1 MESQELIISWFVIVT
16 SQCCVSLCYP
26 DACSLLLNIT
36 SFLTDHLVSR
46 YVFLD
51 ISFVFC
57 ILGSVH
63 QRPVCSVSLWDEL
76 WVVGESVFLSAQ
88 MLLTIYFIS
97 RVYPRVTTSY
107 GLPQGVLP
115 PNLYIHTIPFIPP
128 LLHLHL
134 HIVTVNICQHHPA
147 LLACLS
153 L

>member
-1 MESQELIISWFVIVT
+1 MESQELAISWLVIVT

-63 QRPVCSVSLWDEL
+63 HSKASLFCFTVRWI
-76 WVVGESVFLSAQ
+76 VASCGRKRFLSAQ
-88 MLLTIYFIS
+88 MLLTVYFIS
-97 RVYPRVTTSY
+97 RVSPRMTTSY

-128 LLHLHL
+128 LLHLH
-134 HIVTVNICQHHPA
+134 IVTVNICQHHPA